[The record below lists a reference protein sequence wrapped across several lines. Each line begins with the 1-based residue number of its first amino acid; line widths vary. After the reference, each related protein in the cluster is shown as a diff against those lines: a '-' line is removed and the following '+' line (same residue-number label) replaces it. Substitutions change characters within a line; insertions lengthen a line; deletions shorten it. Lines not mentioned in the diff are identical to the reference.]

1 MNLYSLTVILY
12 VFLLY
17 WLIVLALDRKGILK
31 RYNISTYGPI
41 LMIRTKRGEHLLQR
55 LAEGARKERFWRVY
69 ANIGTILVLFAMI
82 FMVVL
87 IAFGALNMLALKPE
101 PSELN
106 EPRNWL
112 LIPGLNEFIPISA
125 WIGFVI
131 ALVVHELSH
140 AVLSTVEKIKV
151 KSMGLLVALIPIG
164 AFAEPDSEQLFGE
177 KEKQPGKRRGREP
190 IEVEEVEPGPKKIA
204 SSRERTRI
212 LSAGVTSNFCVAF
225 IAFGL
230 FFALLFALQPVSET
244 ALYVYDVAAGGP
256 ADQLGI
262 VPETFLTALNG
273 APIDDVEELN
283 RALTA
288 NEEIAITVLDQRGVK
303 SEVHV
308 RREAVQPGVI
318 LVRVEADL
326 PAAEAGLTE
335 GMRITRMGNQS
346 ITRYTDFRAFMDQTE
361 PGQRIE
367 IEADGRTVSAV
378 LAASPF
384 AEIGYLGVLVANNPL
399 GMVVVGFPA
408 QEYLIGL
415 RGLPAQFLSL
425 SPRQWLNTWL
435 WLTVMPVTPLPLG
448 FGGFY
453 PLLKQLYEPVGLAAV
468 FGGGIFWAAD
478 VLFWIGWINFYVGLF
493 NCLPAIP
500 LDGGYVFK
508 ELLNPVLRLGI
519 KEEKRKEQVARA
531 ISSLIAI
538 FIFAAIVFM
547 LAGPYVL

>member
-12 VFLLY
+12 LFLLY
-17 WLIVLALDRKGILK
+17 WLIVLVLDRKGILA

-55 LAEGARKERFWRVY
+55 LAQGPRKERFWRAY
-69 ANIGTILVLFAMI
+69 ASIGTMLVLFAMI

-87 IAFGALNMLALKPE
+87 IALGALNMLALKPE

-164 AFAEPDSEQLFGE
+164 AFAEPDSEQLFGV
-177 KEKQPGKRRGREP
+177 KEASKRGAP
-190 IEVEEVEPGPKKIA
+190 EVPEVADVDPGPKRVA
-204 SSRERTRI
+204 TSRERTRI

-230 FFALLFALQPVSET
+230 FFALLFGLQPVSET

-256 ADQLGI
+256 ADQLGLG
-262 VPETFLTALNG
+262 PGTFLTALNG
-273 APIDDVEELN
+273 VPVGDLAELD
-283 RALTA
+283 RALA
-288 NEEIAITVLDQRGVK
+288 ENERTTLTMLDSRGATREITVPRD
-303 SEVHV
+303 
-308 RREAVQPGVI
+308 AVLPGLI

-326 PAAEAGLTE
+326 PAAHAGLAE
-335 GMRITRMGNQS
+335 GMRITRMDGQPIAS
-346 ITRYTDFRAFMDQTE
+346 YADFRAFMDGTV

-367 IEADGRTVSAV
+367 IEADGRAVSAV
-378 LAASPF
+378 LAASPY
-384 AEIGYLGVLVANNPL
+384 AAIGYLGVLVANNPL
-399 GMVVVGFPA
+399 GMVVVGFPT
-408 QEYLIGL
+408 QEYLTGL
-415 RGLPAQFLSL
+415 RGLPTSILTL

-435 WLTVMPVTPLPLG
+435 WLTVMPVTPLPVG

-453 PLLKQLYEPVGLAAV
+453 PLLRELYEPVGLAAI
-468 FGGGIFWAAD
+468 FGGGVFWAAD
-478 VLFWIGWINFYVGLF
+478 ILFWIGWINFYVGLF

-508 ELLNPVLRLGI
+508 ELLNPLLRLGI
-519 KEEKRKEQVARA
+519 TEEKRKEQVARA
-531 ISSLIAI
+531 ISSLLAL
-538 FIFAAIVFM
+538 FIFAAIVFL